1 MNLRQQIIADRIEAL
16 AKKTGITDDEAFTRY
31 VHSLVLGISTT
42 SFNPD
47 DVVDGGQDKQI
58 DTVAI
63 DENEDSAEVYIS
75 QITTS
80 DSFSSNKLIQLA
92 NGLKWMFE
100 ADSKELSK
108 LTNQLLLDKIRQF
121 REIRVDKGPSNMQV
135 HVRFISNG
143 DSKDI
148 SDEFN
153 DELQRIRDQYDNDT
167 FEAFS
172 IKALGCDELTDLS
185 KMWER
190 RSKKVDSNLKIK
202 YDKNNP
208 SYIRYDSKDL
218 KGVVCSVPALEIA
231 NLVNGNPDGSI
242 FDLNIRQYLGSR
254 GKVNKDIL
262 DTSTSDE
269 SYKFWFLN
277 NGITIVCDSFDAVPD
292 HDRPQVKL
300 KNLQIVNG
308 CQTATSIAA
317 AQKLNLLKRDVYV
330 ITRIYE
336 TKDHELVSRI
346 VLTTNNQNQITS
358 RNLRANDPIQI
369 DMEKAFKIL
378 GYYYERKPRQYENED
393 IDINKVFDNEFVG
406 QAYMGVVL
414 KNPAE
419 ARARRYRIWGD
430 MHNKVFSGRDKI
442 EPYIFS
448 TLLSTRISQWLR
460 KSEHYNAKNTTER
473 VTARRGLFH
482 IARIASYLIRGED
495 SWSNSTTQLKKK
507 IKTLDHKPED
517 LETIFEKAFQDLL
530 SIVKTSD
537 YKEDLERGFKAAV
550 LDKSID
556 RKLHKTQ

>member
-190 RSKKVDSNLKIK
+190 RSKKADSNLKIK